1 MAAAPDAP
9 LGRDPRQRSA
19 SYVQVDAPAPPRAGS
34 QSYAQAPERS
44 PAADPWGEHP
54 AQSAPLHTL
63 DDPDMGPGPGRG
75 SAREPSQEPRQDPR
89 AHAASGTMLPT
100 DFDLDAAARADAGD
114 SIERVGPPSS
124 PRAADSSQAS
134 MPATRPAAGRSA
146 ARSVA
151 SAFLG
156 DFDDDEYDDDDAG
169 ASMSMMEGAIRGSI
183 PYKLIAIA
191 VSLGVVAFVLG
202 FWWFVL
208 REPAETCLLYTSPSP
223 RD

>member
-1 MAAAPDAP
+1 
-9 LGRDPRQRSA
+9 
-19 SYVQVDAPAPPRAGS
+19 
-34 QSYAQAPERS
+34 
-44 PAADPWGEHP
+44 
-54 AQSAPLHTL
+54 
-63 DDPDMGPGPGRG
+63 
-75 SAREPSQEPRQDPR
+75 
-89 AHAASGTMLPT
+89 MLPT

-169 ASMSMMEGAIRGSI
+169 ASMSIMEGTIRGSI

-208 REPAETCLLYTSPSP
+208 REPAETAMGTTDDAGTTGDTSGETTAAGDTTAAPEPEPEVIEELAPEPEAPAAEEAPSTP
-223 RD
+223 GFGFGAGLE